1 MAVAALL
8 LLLLGREETVE
19 EREKG
24 VGAVPQLAG
33 SESDVVSAVRA
44 TDTLLSMRWLTS

>member
-24 VGAVPQLAG
+24 VGAVQLAG
-33 SESDVVSAVRA
+33 SERDVVSAVRA